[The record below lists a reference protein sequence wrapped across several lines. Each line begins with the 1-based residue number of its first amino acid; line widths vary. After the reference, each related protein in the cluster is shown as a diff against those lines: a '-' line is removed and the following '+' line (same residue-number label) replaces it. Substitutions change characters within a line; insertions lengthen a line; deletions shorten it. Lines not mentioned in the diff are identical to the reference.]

1 MIIRTHRGSKSAAPA
16 KAPVKP
22 TPVAP
27 KTAEPQPKKKI
38 NKPLPKKEEPVI
50 LPVVEEE
57 VSIEEFLKKEEE

>member
-1 MIIRTHRGSKSAAPA
+1 MIIRTHRGSNNAAPA

-38 NKPLPKKEEPVI
+38 NKPLPKKEEPVV
-50 LPVVEEE
+50 LPIEEE